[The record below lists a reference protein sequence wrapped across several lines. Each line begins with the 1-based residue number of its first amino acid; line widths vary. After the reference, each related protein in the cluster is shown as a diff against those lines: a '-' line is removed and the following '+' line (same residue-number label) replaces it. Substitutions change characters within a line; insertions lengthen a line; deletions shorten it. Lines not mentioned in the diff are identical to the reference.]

1 MLKVK
6 IRVKS
11 DHQNIRPLFTMGTPR
26 LIIMCAVICTALVT
40 ETLSATTPS
49 PSELYRR
56 YLANVG
62 GGREQSSEK
71 IKPVPKSTFEDALK
85 AGKTDEYFLNFSGML

>member
-1 MLKVK
+1 
-6 IRVKS
+6 
-11 DHQNIRPLFTMGTPR
+11 MGTTR

-62 GGREQSSEK
+62 GGREQASEK
-71 IKPVPKSTFEDALK
+71 IKPVPRSTFEVALK
-85 AGKTDEYFLNFSGML
+85 AGNVDEFFLNFSGMS

>member
-1 MLKVK
+1 
-6 IRVKS
+6 
-11 DHQNIRPLFTMGTPR
+11 MGTTR

-49 PSELYRR
+49 PSELYRQ

-62 GGREQSSEK
+62 GGREQASDK
-71 IKPVPKSTFEDALK
+71 IKPVPRSTFEVASK
-85 AGKTDEYFLNFSGML
+85 AGKVDEFFLIYSGML